1 MNPIKNNIANVLNI
15 DNLPEADQEKIL
27 ADIGSVIFQNVL
39 MRVLEKMSEKDQNSF
54 EKLLDQNGTQEEI
67 FNFLNSKTKNLSEII
82 EEEAIKF
89 KDSAT
94 NIMSQIG

>member
-54 EKLLDQNGTQEEI
+54 EKLLDQNGTPEEI

-82 EEEAIKF
+82 EEEATKF

>member
-82 EEEAIKF
+82 EEEATKF